1 MELVLPSLERVDWLS
16 DAHQILAK
24 LAANKE
30 EEVAAVEAAATTEV
44 EEAAE
49 AHMVAQ
55 VAALSKV

>member
-30 EEVAAVEAAATTEV
+30 EVVAAVAVAVEV
-44 EEAAE
+44 APPMVEE